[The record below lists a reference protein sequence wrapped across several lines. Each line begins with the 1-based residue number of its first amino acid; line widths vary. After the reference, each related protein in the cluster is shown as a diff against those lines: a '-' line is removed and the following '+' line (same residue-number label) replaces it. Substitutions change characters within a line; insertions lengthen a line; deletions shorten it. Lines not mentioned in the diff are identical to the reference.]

1 MEDVPAAELLD
12 TAGRRFGAG
21 PAQPGGR
28 STIESDGT
36 LLVRADRPPGRSGA
50 GQPGRERAALRQRAT
65 SCCGAPRRAARWS
78 CTCATAVTASPTEF
92 IGQAFERFARAD
104 HARSRGGAGLGLAIV
119 AAIADA
125 HGGSAGARNVPGG
138 GADVWITLP
147 VGSAA

>member
-1 MEDVPAAELLD
+1 V
-12 TAGRRFGAG
+12 
-21 PAQPGGR
+21 
-28 STIESDGT
+28 TIESDGT
-36 LLVRADRPPGRSGA
+36 LLVRADRPRVDQALANLVENALRYGRGDVVL
-50 GQPGRERAALRQRAT
+50 RAAA
-65 SCCGAPRRAARWS
+65 SGD
-78 CTCATAVTASPTEF
+78 AVALHVRDGGQGFPDQF